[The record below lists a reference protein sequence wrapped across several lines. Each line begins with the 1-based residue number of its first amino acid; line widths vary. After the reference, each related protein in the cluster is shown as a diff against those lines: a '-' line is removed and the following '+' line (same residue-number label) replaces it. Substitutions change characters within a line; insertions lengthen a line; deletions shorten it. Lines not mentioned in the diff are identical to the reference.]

1 MAGAYEALAAV
12 TGITGNLARGRI
24 KSVRG
29 RAMQEC
35 LLLEELPSSLQR
47 VVLQHVGRKAL
58 EELPMLQAR
67 LSGKSIDTHK
77 ASGAVWAPAPLFAAP
92 APETVAAS
100 RASPAPRRVRGRG
113 PTMRRGSD
121 GHARARAP
129 QSTPAGV
136 RARTATVG
144 FAAWKHCEKFLSPAR
159 VRGCA

>member
-1 MAGAYEALAAV
+1 MPAAGGAPLFAA
-12 TGITGNLARGRI
+12 ARGSAARRPEGPGGTAYVAG
-24 KSVRG
+24 KAVG
-29 RAMQEC
+29 QEH
-35 LLLEELPSSLQR
+35 R
-47 VVLQHVGRKAL
+47 
-58 EELPMLQAR
+58 
-67 LSGKSIDTHK
+67 
-77 ASGAVWAPAPLFAAP
+77 GAVWAPAPLFAAP

-113 PTMRRGSD
+113 PTMRRGRD